1 MFFMERPPIGVK
13 KKLLVFLLGAMFG
26 FTLLL
31 GRMIYIE
38 LFRAQ
43 QWQELAYE
51 QQTRDRL
58 IMPKRG
64 SILDRNGVGIA
75 LTETV
80 NAVSVIPVQAKDKEK
95 TASYLAEKLDLDY
108 ETVLKKVQENVALVR
123 IKTKVDSDLAAE
135 IRKDEVPGV
144 MVDEDVKRV
153 YPFSEMAAQVIGFVG
168 KDNQGILGLEAKY
181 DDMLEG
187 KQGKILTL
195 TDSRGNEVD
204 SEQDRI
210 PPEDGKNL
218 VTTIDVV
225 LQQYAEQTIKKAVET
240 KGADHGLIIVLN
252 PQNGEVYAMANYPF
266 FDLNDPFTI
275 NDDALAQIWSTLSEK
290 EKNDYLN
297 AMWRNT
303 AINDT
308 YEPGSTFKI
317 VTSAAGLEEGV
328 VTPDSTFYC
337 NGFYVVGDRRIK
349 CWRFPR
355 THGAETFVEGVQNSC
370 NPVFMQVA
378 ERLGAETF
386 LTYMKKFGFDQKTGV
401 DLAGEAVGII
411 HKLENIG
418 PVELAT
424 MSFGQSFQI
433 TPLQLL
439 RAASSI
445 VNGGY
450 LVTPHFAKGIADED
464 GNMVEE
470 FQYDKGNQ
478 VISKETSE
486 TMKMILESVVSEGT
500 GSKTYIPGYRIG
512 GKTATSEKL
521 PRKNGK
527 YIASFMAFAPA
538 ENPQVMAMVLIDEP
552 QGVYYGGTVAGPV
565 MQELLKNT
573 LPYLGIEPVY
583 SEKEAEEAAKEQ
595 AIMPDVI
602 GMTLQEAKN
611 TLQKEGLTVS
621 TRGEG
626 ETIQRQLPPSG
637 ETINKGTEVIVYLE
651 NAD

>member
-1 MFFMERPPIGVK
+1 MERPPIGVK

-26 FTLLL
+26 FVLLL
-31 GRMIYIE
+31 SRMIYIE
-38 LFRAQ
+38 LFCSNE
-43 QWQELAYE
+43 WQEMAYE

-80 NAVSVIPVQAKDKEK
+80 NAVSVIPVQATDKEK
-95 TASYLAEKLDLDY
+95 TASYLAEKLNLDY

-123 IKTKVDSDLAAE
+123 IKTKVDSALAAE
-135 IRKDEVPGV
+135 IRKAEIPGV

-181 DDMLEG
+181 DNILEG
-187 KQGKILTL
+187 NQGKILTL

-204 SEQDRI
+204 SKQDRI

-225 LQQYAEQTIKKAVET
+225 MQQYAEQTIAKAVES

-252 PQNGEVYAMANYPF
+252 PQNGEIYAMANYPY

-275 NDDALAQIWSTLSEK
+275 NDDALAQVWDTFTEK
-290 EKNDYLN
+290 ERNDYLN

-328 VTPDSTFYC
+328 VTPESTFYC
-337 NGFYVVGDRRIK
+337 NGFYIAGDRRIK
-349 CWRFPR
+349 CWRYPR
-355 THGAETFVEGVQNSC
+355 THGAETFVQGVQNSC
-370 NPVFMQVA
+370 NPVFMEVA
-378 ERLGAETF
+378 ERLGAERF
-386 LTYMKKFGFDQKTGV
+386 LTYMKKFGLDQKTGV

-439 RAASSI
+439 RAGSSI

-450 LVTPHFAKGIADED
+450 LITPHFAKGIADEE
-464 GNMVEE
+464 GNLIEE
-470 FQYDKGNQ
+470 FQYDKGAQ
-478 VISKETSE
+478 VIFTETSE
-486 TMKMILESVVSEGT
+486 TMKMILESVVSQGT

-538 ENPQVMAMVLIDEP
+538 ENPQVMALVLIDEP

-565 MQELLKNT
+565 MQDLLKNT
-573 LPYLGIEPVY
+573 LPYLGIQPVY
-583 SEKEAEEAAKEQ
+583 SEEEAKEAAKEQ

-611 TLQKEGLTVS
+611 TLQKEGLGVS
-621 TRGEG
+621 VRGEG
-626 ETIQRQLPPSG
+626 ETIQRQLPPCG

-651 NAD
+651 